1 MNIKRRQLLGLGVL
15 GVASYYIYSKP
26 ITISSMTHQKPRVVT
41 LEYLPTE
48 MLLQLGVIPVGVAD
62 IRGYKRWV
70 NYKHEL
76 LSQSTS
82 VGTRQQPVLEYIAA
96 LKPDFIIGVEFRH
109 QPILDIL
116 NSIAPT
122 HLFPSNS
129 TVGGL
134 TELKQNWFATAQLLH
149 LEKQAQQLWIN
160 FEETLQSFKQRIK
173 TPTSEMMVLQ
183 GIAGSPLFW
192 GFHSNS
198 IPGELV
204 EYMGWKLPSLLNQSS
219 PQGVSYLSVEQLLL
233 QHGDLTVITDSQIK
247 RGAVGTSKLA
257 SMPVWRN
264 IPAVKKGHYREL
276 PLSIWPFGGLV
287 KTLEMAEAFTSQWA
301 SAV

>member
-1 MNIKRRQLLGLGVL
+1 MNIKRRQLLGLGAL
-15 GVASYYIYSKP
+15 GLASYYIYSKP
-26 ITISSMTHQKPRVVT
+26 ITISKITQQKPRVVT

-48 MLLQLGVIPVGVAD
+48 MLLQLGIVPVGAAD

-70 NYKHEL
+70 NYKYEH

-96 LKPDFIIGVEFRH
+96 LKPDLIIGVEFRH
-109 QPILDIL
+109 QPILGAL
-116 NSIAPT
+116 TSIAPT
-122 HLFPSNS
+122 YLIPNNN
-129 TVGGL
+129 TVSGL
-134 TELKQNWFATAQLLH
+134 IELKRNWLAIAQHLN
-149 LEKQAQQLWIN
+149 LEKQAQQSWIS
-160 FEETLQSFKQRIK
+160 FEEMLQSFKQRIK
-173 TPTSEMMVLQ
+173 TPTTEMMVLQ

-198 IPGELV
+198 IPGGLV
-204 EYMGWKLPSLLNQSS
+204 EYMGWKLPSLLTQSS
-219 PQGVSYLSVEQLLL
+219 PQGVSHLSVEQLLL
-233 QHGDLTVITDSQIK
+233 QHGDLTVITDSQTKSITT
-247 RGAVGTSKLA
+247 GTSKLA

-264 IPAVKKGHYREL
+264 IPAIKKGNYREL

-287 KTLEMAEAFTSQWA
+287 KTLEMAEAFTSQWS